1 MAIMA
6 NVFRIQ
12 VSGGPLTI
20 AQLEQLAGIAKGLV
34 NEVTRE
40 HPSAGRNALR
50 WTVEEAN
57 TGSFNC
63 SLIGHPA
70 DADVAPVVADEV
82 THTLTEGL
90 QLLETEARRPAYFSD
105 RALEHA
111 KALAAFASGEVTG
124 VAVAGANGRVAL
136 DAQLVANVEKIMGR
150 QVESIGSVEG
160 RMEAVNIHDRPT
172 FVVYDNISGQR
183 FECRF
188 GDRVDLDDV
197 KLGLGK
203 RVVASGRVRLRAGG
217 TPVVIVTG
225 LRVLRERDEL
235 PSADDVRGILKEG

>member
-1 MAIMA
+1 MA

-12 VSGGPLTI
+12 VRGGPLTI

-40 HPSAGRNALR
+40 HPSAGRNTLR
-50 WTVEEAN
+50 WTVEEASA
-57 TGSFNC
+57 GSFNV
-63 SLIGHPA
+63 SLAGHPA
-70 DADVAPVVADEV
+70 DADVAPVAAEEV
-82 THTLTEGL
+82 THALTEGL
-90 QLLETEARRPAYFSD
+90 RALETEARRPAYFSD

-111 KALAAFASGEVTG
+111 KSLASFASSEVTG
-124 VAVAGANGRVAL
+124 VEVGGTDGRVPL
-136 DAQLVANVEKIMGR
+136 DAQLVANVDQIMGK

-188 GDRVDLDDV
+188 GDRIDLDDV
-197 KLGLGK
+197 RTGLGK
-203 RVVASGRVRLRAGG
+203 RVVASGRIRRRPGG
-217 TPVVIVTG
+217 TPIVTVTG
-225 LRVLRERDEL
+225 LRILREREEL